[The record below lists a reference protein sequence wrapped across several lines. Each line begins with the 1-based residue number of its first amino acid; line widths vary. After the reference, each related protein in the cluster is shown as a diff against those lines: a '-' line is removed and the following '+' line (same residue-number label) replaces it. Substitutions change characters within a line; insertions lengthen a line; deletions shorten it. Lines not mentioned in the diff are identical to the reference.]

1 MLDPNRPEIS
11 PAPQYTVSSSG
22 AIPHPSSLTLHP
34 SEHWRK
40 SEVLPVAPWKVQ
52 RWQGDDYE
60 DDDDGV
66 VIEEPFELRL
76 NGNSLAVIMRTP
88 GPSLESDRELAMGFM
103 LAEGVIT
110 DPSQVAAFS
119 RVRDAD
125 GLPAENVLN
134 VKLKAA
140 DSEQASANRH
150 RLTGISGQPSEFDP
164 PPSEADSHPSSFILH
179 PSEPHPSSLIPHTS
193 EESQHSA
200 LSTQHSANQHFE
212 RRFVVGSSCGLCGKN
227 SIVEACRRL
236 PPLEKDSFRVAPE
249 VLYSLPETLRASQAV
264 FDRTGG
270 LHAAGL
276 FDASGQLVMLRE
288 DIGRH
293 NAVDRLL
300 GRMALDRAFPLPGYI
315 LQVSGRLSYD
325 LILKALVARVPV
337 ISAVSAP
344 SSLALQ
350 LAEEANL
357 TVVGFLRGR
366 HMNVYT
372 HSWRIEMKI

>member
-1 MLDPNRPEIS
+1 MLEADSHQP
-11 PAPQYTVSSSG
+11 PATSHQPPAASRQPPAASRQPPVLET
-22 AIPHPSSLTLHP
+22 HPSSFILHP
-34 SEHWRK
+34 SERWRK
-40 SEVLPVAPWKVQ
+40 SEVLPVAPWRVQ
-52 RWQGDDYE
+52 RWQGDAYE
-60 DDDDGV
+60 EDDDGV
-66 VIEEPFELRL
+66 VMEEPFELRL
-76 NGNSLAVIMRTP
+76 NGDSLAVIMRTP

-103 LAEGVIT
+103 LSEGIIT
-110 DPSQVAAFS
+110 DPAQVTAFS

-125 GLPAENVLN
+125 GLPEENVLDARCE
-134 VKLKAA
+134 LPATSDQPPAA
-140 DSEQASANRH
+140 SY
-150 RLTGISGQPSEFDP
+150 QPSAISRQPAEFETQN
-164 PPSEADSHPSSFILH
+164 SEAL
-179 PSEPHPSSLIPHTS
+179 
-193 EESQHSA
+193 
-200 LSTQHSANQHFE
+200 TQHSATPRGGEAVSTQHFE

-236 PPLEKDSFRVAPE
+236 PPLERDDFRVAPQ

-276 FDASGQLVMLRE
+276 FDATGQLVLLRE

-300 GRMALDRAFPLPGYI
+300 GRMALDRNFPMPGHI

-325 LILKALVARVPV
+325 LILKALVARVPI

-357 TVVGFLRGR
+357 TVVGFLRDH

-372 HSWRIEMKI
+372 HPWRITRVLSEER

>member
-1 MLDPNRPEIS
+1 MLDPNS
-11 PAPQYTVSSSG
+11 HDTPAEPPYLPPSSSF
-22 AIPHPSSLTLHP
+22 ILHPSSFVAP
-34 SEHWRK
+34 SERWRK

-52 RWQGDDYE
+52 RWQGNACE

-66 VIEEPFELRL
+66 VMEEPFELRL
-76 NGNSLAVIMRTP
+76 NGDSLAVIMRTP

-103 LAEGVIT
+103 LSEGVIT

-125 GLPAENVLN
+125 GLPEENVLN
-134 VKLKAA
+134 ARVV
-140 DSEQASANRH
+140 AS
-150 RLTGISGQPSEFDP
+150 SQPSE
-164 PPSEADSHPSSFILH
+164 ASSQ
-179 PSEPHPSSLIPHTS
+179 PSEPQPS
-193 EESQHSA
+193 EEPQPSA
-200 LSTQHSANQHFE
+200 LSPQHFE

-236 PPLEKDSFRVAPE
+236 PPLERDGFRVGPQ

-276 FDASGQLVMLRE
+276 FDAAGRLVILRE

-300 GRMALDRAFPLPGYI
+300 GRMALDRAFPLPEHI

-357 TVVGFLRGR
+357 TVVGFLRGQ

-372 HSWRIEMKI
+372 HGWRIEMNI